1 MPPGRLPGRV
11 SHTSTTP
18 TAALTFSS
26 GAVDG
31 PYTLV
36 STFLLPVRTSVYTL
50 SSMRA
55 HLRDADTA
63 IAVHHPSPSFHV
75 DGAYTLVSTFLL
87 PVRTSVYTLSSMRAH
102 LRDADT
108 AIAVHHPSPSFHVD
122 G

>member
-36 STFLLPVRTSVYTL
+36 STFQLPVRTSVYTL

-75 DGAYTLVSTFLL
+75 DGAFTQTV
-87 PVRTSVYTLSSMRAH
+87 
-102 LRDADT
+102 DT
-108 AIAVHHPSPSFHVD
+108 GGKGSNTQWVHCED
-122 G
+122 ML